1 MFKANNNKL
10 NTFIKLLRTYTLLT
24 EYLSP
29 EVIEGKGCGLVG
41 PRNPVRDVGGIS
53 ALIRKV
59 PLHGVQEDS
68 GAQAGLS
75 EQLDEQYQGGHRG
88 ISHCFPVSANPAA
101 ATTTITTTTTTDQL

>member
-41 PRNPVRDVGGIS
+41 PRNPRVRDVGGIS

-75 EQLDEQYQGGHRG
+75 EQLDEQYQGGLRR

-101 ATTTITTTTTTDQL
+101 ATTTTTTDQL